1 MNHEHRPHYFHF
13 LFHRQFPISYL
24 HQRHTHC
31 PLPAKLL
38 ASFSTV
44 ERELSGGISDKAFDD
59 NKDTVVT
66 MPELTLQK
74 KQRKS
79 LTLILEFALGST
91 AASSIP
97 TPAFEVSKQIILA
110 AADVTLCWSI
120 YALYYDE
127 DLSVENIVE
136 LLKRAGIIT
145 SVGTVLVYTGA
156 RTTQGLA
163 DEMLNLTGIGTI
175 VSGVIAG
182 SSTALVG
189 LAFLA
194 WINNAWQQDQL
205 LLEPIPEALPRN

>member
-1 MNHEHRPHYFHF
+1 M
-13 LFHRQFPISYL
+13 
-24 HQRHTHC
+24 
-31 PLPAKLL
+31 
-38 ASFSTV
+38 
-44 ERELSGGISDKAFDD
+44 
-59 NKDTVVT
+59 T

-74 KQRKS
+74 KQKKS

-205 LLEPIPEALPRN
+205 LLEPIPLALSHGPA

>member
-1 MNHEHRPHYFHF
+1 M
-13 LFHRQFPISYL
+13 
-24 HQRHTHC
+24 
-31 PLPAKLL
+31 
-38 ASFSTV
+38 V
-44 ERELSGGISDKAFDD
+44 ERELSGDISDKAFDD

-79 LTLILEFALGST
+79 LALILEFALGST
-91 AASSIP
+91 AASSVP

-110 AADVTLCWSI
+110 AADVTLCWNI

-136 LLKRAGIIT
+136 LLKRAGIVT

-156 RTTQGLA
+156 RTTWGLA
-163 DEMLNLTGIGTI
+163 DEVLNLSGIGTL

-205 LLEPIPEALPRN
+205 LLAPIPIA